1 MEENL
6 KRYEDLS
13 ILMEKIDESMKLSE
27 KKSEEIDEEEISLYV
42 ESKPMIVDEKKE
54 TMEKMKQDKAEFD
67 EMTKNAIINAK
78 REALLIR
85 KESEKK
91 YEEALVE
98 TMQKQN
104 EIQEKLNKMRS
115 RYSSQEENDIES
127 LKMAE
132 SAAEN
137 AMENVKEAMNNM
149 QKDHF
154 GRISKLDEY
163 ESKLSQYAVELNMAD
178 ELDKVEINNE
188 DIEKA
193 EVEDEK
199 QEAEKAE
206 QTQETKAIEDEKQE
220 EKTEPTQGEEVKE
233 ETSKANNTIEQV
245 QASVI
250 ASKLEQQKPTQ
261 ENVVVNKAE
270 QQKPT
275 QQNVVVNKAEWQ
287 KPQQANGIVNRPE
300 EKAEASK
307 PENEKSD
314 KESIKGEIILDA
326 FTEIEI
332 NAKEG
337 KLKIFFPDEKMNKEI
352 PLKEIIENRKQLYS
366 RVELRKKV
374 SNYCKNM
381 NYGILKEWSLM
392 KDINPAII
400 TAIDLYGTGTDY
412 EEYLDALASKYSGMP
427 FNVKYDLKNST
438 MDPKDFRL
446 MNKFAKNDKELYGV
460 TAEGIERNWLEK
472 IMDRIKNV
480 KLLGKGK
487 EPEQLEESQNSQKE
501 QRKSFIKEQEI
512 DKETKEKMEQVM
524 EQYKEEQNNIKE
536 AANNT
541 HTIDNSEESK
551 NDTENKKDEDEVSL

>member
-250 ASKLEQQKPTQ
+250 ASK
-261 ENVVVNKAE
+261 
-270 QQKPT
+270 
-275 QQNVVVNKAEWQ
+275 
-287 KPQQANGIVNRPE
+287 
-300 EKAEASK
+300 

-381 NYGILKEWSLM
+381 NCGILKEWSLM